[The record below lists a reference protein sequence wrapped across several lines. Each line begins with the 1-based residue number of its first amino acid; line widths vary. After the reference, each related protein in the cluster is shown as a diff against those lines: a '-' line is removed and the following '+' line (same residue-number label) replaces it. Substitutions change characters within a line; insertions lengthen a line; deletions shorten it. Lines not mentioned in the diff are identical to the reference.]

1 MDWGFDTLIVL
12 LGLLL
17 VLEGILP
24 AIFPE
29 TWRNI
34 LKKLS
39 SYNDNIVRSMGV
51 SSMVIGAI
59 IITLVHNWDLLPSID
74 SSMLENLL

>member
-1 MDWGFDTLIVL
+1 MDWGFDTLLVL

-17 VLEGILP
+17 VLEGLMP

-34 LKKLS
+34 LKKFS
-39 SYNDNIVRSMGV
+39 TYNDTIVRSMGV
-51 SSMVIGAI
+51 TSMVIGAI

-74 SSMLENLL
+74 SSLIENIF